1 MASPE
6 LPAEIAPSTVLYRSI
21 GHASEARPRR
31 PHLRDLLR
39 GHLEAAD
46 REEHRRR
53 ERSIGAALRRGAAP
67 AKLGWFEGVL
77 VPCLLNIWGVIMF
90 LRLGWTVGQAGV
102 GLALLIIVC
111 ANVVTT
117 ITALSMC
124 AICSNGEVQEDKRPH
139 DARHL
144 ELELQARSGRD
155 WEGALHAYP
164 GFFPLEEVGGH
175 EEQGQGRQDVQ
186 TH

>member
-1 MASPE
+1 MASPAATDTFE
-6 LPAEIAPSTVLYRSI
+6 PPAEIAPSTVLYRSI
-21 GHASEARPRR
+21 GHVSEARPRR

-46 REEHRRR
+46 REEQRRR

-117 ITALSMC
+117 ITALSM
-124 AICSNGEVQEDKRPH
+124 
-139 DARHL
+139 AR
-144 ELELQARSGRD
+144 
-155 WEGALHAYP
+155 
-164 GFFPLEEVGGH
+164 
-175 EEQGQGRQDVQ
+175 
-186 TH
+186 